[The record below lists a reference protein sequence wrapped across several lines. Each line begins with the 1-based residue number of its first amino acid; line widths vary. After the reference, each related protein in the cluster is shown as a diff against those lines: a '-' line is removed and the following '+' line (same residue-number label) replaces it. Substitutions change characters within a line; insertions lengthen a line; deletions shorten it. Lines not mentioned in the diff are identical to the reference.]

1 MFKKKKKLN
10 NTENNNSNS
19 KNEGNSFFKNKN
31 LIFKIVA
38 FFVIVGAI
46 IGILCGVLI
55 PRTKE
60 VTIRDIPTFQQYL
73 AANPSVSQK
82 DIQNQLILQTDGGAF
97 ITISSESLQ
106 DAEISPLAAL
116 SHKNVYLVYLPNSS
130 IGKMEFMFSV
140 YDNAFGPSAIQIG
153 STVIALQNTATIAY
167 LSLHSHSSINKHL
180 AYSDSYSILS
190 QLSSIKHS
198 NLDDTNIPGVT
209 QVSAIINKYKNTNI
223 FNFLQYVY
231 LNTGAWSFPQAGFNW
246 SLFIEAL
253 FLVFFVLIMSMSF
266 LSMYKSGGGMAG
278 GDIFSIGKSPA
289 KFAKTSVRFSD
300 VGGIGEEKYEL
311 QEIVDFLKKPSKYAS
326 MGARIPKGVI
336 LYGPPGTGKTLLAK
350 AVAGEAGVPFLETNG
365 SSFEDMLV
373 GVGAKRVRDLF
384 ARAKKSAPSI
394 IFIDEIDSVAGK
406 RSNSRVGDNGLAN
419 QTINELLSQ
428 MDGFNSKSGVIVIA
442 ATNRLDML
450 DDAILRPGR
459 FDRQIPVN
467 LPDIDE
473 RVDILKIHSRNKNI
487 SAKVSLEDVAR
498 RTPGFS
504 GAQLENVLNEAA
516 LLAVRHDSN
525 TITLGDIDE
534 AIDRVVGG
542 PAKHNRKTS
551 FEEKKQISFHEAGHA
566 LVGLN
571 VKGADIVEKI
581 TIIPRGKAAGYTLQT
596 PSIQELQ
603 IQKKSD
609 LLGLVAST
617 LGGRACEEIIY
628 GTDSIS
634 TGASNDLYK
643 ATRIVRA
650 MVTQL
655 GMTDVGLMQY
665 VPSEGEVNPYKTDY
679 SEKTAQEIDNKI
691 NEILYE
697 RYDFAKKIITEN
709 KRELELIVESLLIL
723 ETIDRKQIEHI
734 HKQKDLP
741 PEVKAKIDYLVKTN
755 QLDEAYLFEEEKIKF
770 IPNYESNKHQTNK
783 DQTSTN
789 SNNHEDNQN
798 NDLTNKDKTDK

>member
-1 MFKKKKKLN
+1 
-10 NTENNNSNS
+10 
-19 KNEGNSFFKNKN
+19 
-31 LIFKIVA
+31 
-38 FFVIVGAI
+38 
-46 IGILCGVLI
+46 
-55 PRTKE
+55 
-60 VTIRDIPTFQQYL
+60 
-73 AANPSVSQK
+73 
-82 DIQNQLILQTDGGAF
+82 
-97 ITISSESLQ
+97 
-106 DAEISPLAAL
+106 
-116 SHKNVYLVYLPNSS
+116 
-130 IGKMEFMFSV
+130 
-140 YDNAFGPSAIQIG
+140 
-153 STVIALQNTATIAY
+153 
-167 LSLHSHSSINKHL
+167 
-180 AYSDSYSILS
+180 
-190 QLSSIKHS
+190 
-198 NLDDTNIPGVT
+198 
-209 QVSAIINKYKNTNI
+209 
-223 FNFLQYVY
+223 
-231 LNTGAWSFPQAGFNW
+231 
-246 SLFIEAL
+246 
-253 FLVFFVLIMSMSF
+253 MSMSF

-628 GTDSIS
+628 GIDSIS